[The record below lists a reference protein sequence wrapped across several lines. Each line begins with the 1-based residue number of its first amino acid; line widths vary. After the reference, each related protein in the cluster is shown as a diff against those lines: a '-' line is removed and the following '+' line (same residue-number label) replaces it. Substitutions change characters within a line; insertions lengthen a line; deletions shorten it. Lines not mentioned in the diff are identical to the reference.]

1 MKKAEKN
8 CKRYTG
14 RKERRRC
21 KRMAKRM
28 RRRQERE
35 DPERAATRLR
45 DLTRGW
51 SE

>member
-14 RKERRRC
+14 RKERHWC
-21 KRMAKRM
+21 KRMAKRA
-28 RRRQERE
+28 RRRQERV
-35 DPERAATRLR
+35 DPENAATRLR

-51 SE
+51 SD